1 MGKHDQIF
9 SAIDIGTTKV
19 TAIMTRKNEKGR
31 FEILGLGTAPS
42 TGVKRGVVVNL
53 DETAS
58 AINLAVAEAEKQA
71 DIPMLEVYTGIASH
85 SIRCLKN
92 SNFKYLENEE
102 ITQADVDYLHEQM
115 ARTPIDPGEEII
127 HVFPQSYTVDN
138 ETDILKP
145 IGMTGRM
152 LEANF
157 NLVIGKVMAA
167 RNISKCIERVELKV
181 KRLIMEPL
189 ASAMAV
195 LTSDER
201 EAGVILVDIGG
212 GTTDIAIYENNIIRH
227 TSVIPFGGNIVTYDI
242 KEGCSIL
249 LRQAEA
255 LKVQFGS
262 ALGELAPDGQTV
274 TIPGIS
280 GRDPREI
287 SFRNLAYIIEARMEE
302 ILEAVNWEIE
312 NSGCAEKLSAGIV
325 LTGGG
330 AMLQNLSQLI
340 RKKTG
345 YDVRIGIPDQ
355 HLDEETES
363 QYLQPEYSTA
373 IGLVIAGSQT
383 GSTAIG
389 KVRFS
394 FNGKETV
401 NQLKDRVL
409 RGFGKIFNNESS
421 RF

>member
-1 MGKHDQIF
+1 
-9 SAIDIGTTKV
+9 
-19 TAIMTRKNEKGR
+19 
-31 FEILGLGTAPS
+31 
-42 TGVKRGVVVNL
+42 
-53 DETAS
+53 
-58 AINLAVAEAEKQA
+58 
-71 DIPMLEVYTGIASH
+71 
-85 SIRCLKN
+85 
-92 SNFKYLENEE
+92 
-102 ITQADVDYLHEQM
+102 
-115 ARTPIDPGEEII
+115 
-127 HVFPQSYTVDN
+127 
-138 ETDILKP
+138 
-145 IGMTGRM
+145 
-152 LEANF
+152 
-157 NLVIGKVMAA
+157 
-167 RNISKCIERVELKV
+167 
-181 KRLIMEPL
+181 
-189 ASAMAV
+189 
-195 LTSDER
+195 
-201 EAGVILVDIGG
+201 
-212 GTTDIAIYENNIIRH
+212 GTTDIAIYEINIIRH
-227 TSVIPFGGNIVTYDI
+227 TSVNSFGGNIVTYDI

>member
-227 TSVIPFGGNIVTYDI
+227 TSVVPFGGNIVTYDI

>member
-227 TSVIPFGGNIVTYDI
+227 TSVVPFGGNIVTYDI

-345 YDVRIGIPDQ
+345 YDVRIGLPDQ

>member
-345 YDVRIGIPDQ
+345 YDVRIGLPDQ

>member
-212 GTTDIAIYENNIIRH
+212 GTTDIAIYENKIIRH
-227 TSVIPFGGNIVTYDI
+227 TSVVPFGGNIVTYDI

-345 YDVRIGIPDQ
+345 YDVRIGLPDQ

>member
-85 SIRCLKN
+85 SIRCLRN

-345 YDVRIGIPDQ
+345 YDVRIGLPDQ

-383 GSTAIG
+383 GPTAIG

-409 RGFGKIFNNESS
+409 KGFGKIFNNESS